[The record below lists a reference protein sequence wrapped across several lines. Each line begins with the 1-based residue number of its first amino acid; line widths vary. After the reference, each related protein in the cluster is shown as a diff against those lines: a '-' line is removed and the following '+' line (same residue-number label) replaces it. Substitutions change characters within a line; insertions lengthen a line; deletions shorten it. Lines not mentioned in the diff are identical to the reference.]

1 MMMLCVFCL
10 CFYCPK
16 TTGIGAGKAANIK
29 NCELCARKIAEVADT
44 PKVVVEKSTVPVRT
58 AEAVRRVLATNDKGV
73 PFQVGFS
80 IESRRFVFLSIAW
93 IRTKPNVAAAMAYSN
108 TFGHMNSLSIYIHT
122 FGPML

>member
-1 MMMLCVFCL
+1 MSFQ
-10 CFYCPK
+10 

-73 PFQVGFS
+73 KFQVGTEAFLPRTLTLERLHKRAVLTNSRLFS
-80 IESRRFVFLSIAW
+80 PTHRPDSSDPRSHNDTPTR
-93 IRTKPNVAAAMAYSN
+93 
-108 TFGHMNSLSIYIHT
+108 G
-122 FGPML
+122 